1 MLPVCA
7 AGCFGLMARCERRE
21 HRASGDVNGFFLE
34 SMTLWAA
41 TASCSIGLVGHIY
54 NIQYTNMLY
63 HYTFVYVFVF
73 VPKTSVFHGIQVH
86 TPGAANDDIVG

>member
-1 MLPVCA
+1 MRATGAQSV
-7 AGCFGLMARCERRE
+7 GRCQW
-21 HRASGDVNGFFLE
+21 VFLE

-41 TASCSIGLVGHIY
+41 TASCSIGLVGHIC

-73 VPKTSVFHGIQVH
+73 FPKTLVFHGIQVH

>member
-1 MLPVCA
+1 
-7 AGCFGLMARCERRE
+7 MARCELRE
-21 HRASGDVNGFFLE
+21 HRASGDVNVFFK

-41 TASCSIGLVGHIY
+41 IASCSIGLVGHIC

-73 VPKTSVFHGIQVH
+73 VPKTWVFHGIQVH
-86 TPGAANDDIVG
+86 TPGAAHGTSWKNRCAAMAEPILG

>member
-1 MLPVCA
+1 
-7 AGCFGLMARCERRE
+7 
-21 HRASGDVNGFFLE
+21 
-34 SMTLWAA
+34 MTLWAA

-73 VPKTSVFHGIQVH
+73 VPKTWVFHGIQVRN
-86 TPGAANDDIVG
+86 PGAAHSVRRLLTLRKLIGDYISII